1 MDMVSIEGLAAEW
14 ANYKREEEEAV
25 AARRKVEDEIVRLIE
40 IDPTKEGT
48 INIEAGSYQIKLVS
62 RLNRKVNSELL
73 QEIAAEHNLDNQ
85 LTQLFRWKAEI
96 DQKAWKMADESIVSK
111 LGQAVTTTAGR
122 PSFQITKEQ

>member
-1 MDMVSIEGLAAEW
+1 MDMVSIEELAAQW
-14 ANYKREEEEAV
+14 EEHKLAEEAAV
-25 AARRKVEDEIVRLIE
+25 KARREIEDEIVELIE
-40 IDPTKEGT
+40 LDPAKEGT
-48 INIEAGSYQIKLVS
+48 LNIEAGSYQIKLVS

-96 DQKAWKMADESIVSK
+96 DQKAWKMADESVTSK

-122 PSFQITKEQ
+122 PSFSITKEQ

>member
-1 MDMVSIEGLAAEW
+1 MDMVSIEELAAQW
-14 ANYKREEEEAV
+14 EEHKLAEEAAV
-25 AARRKVEDEIVRLIE
+25 KARREIEDEIVELIE
-40 IDPTKEGT
+40 LDPAKEGT
-48 INIEAGSYQIKLVS
+48 LNIEAGSYQIKLVS

-96 DQKAWKMADESIVSK
+96 DQKAWKMADDSITSK

-122 PSFQITKEQ
+122 PSFSITKEQ